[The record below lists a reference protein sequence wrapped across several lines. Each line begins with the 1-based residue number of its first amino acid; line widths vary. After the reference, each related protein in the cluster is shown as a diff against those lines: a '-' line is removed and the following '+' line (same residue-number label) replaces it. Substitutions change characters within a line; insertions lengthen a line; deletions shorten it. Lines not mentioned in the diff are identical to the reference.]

1 MIEIDLDNLVNN
13 YEQGLL
19 TKLRGF
25 ANEHQYIEYWVPG
38 TTKIDSLFNLVN
50 SLFESKEFSFNIL
63 INLKDVEVVEYI
75 MNFNNKI
82 GKLKKIENQNYF
94 KINFDLD
101 QNNFDQFYK
110 TKLSNKSLNTKR
122 IFKKTKIV
130 NKPIEKELINED
142 FKESVQRLDIKRF
155 KNNINKI
162 VDNCNHYEQEIL
174 NNKIHI
180 LIDKSDHIVKHAF
193 HDFEKITDI
202 AIVIDVFLDQII
214 NKSIQE
220 SADHSV
226 IYLEHYLRPK
236 IIEEKIK
243 GIILPHVGGKVFQI
257 LNDLIRQI
265 YLQCKIDLNFSD
277 KINKEFT
284 QLSSKWSALDSIK
297 KENLINHVLKNHVF
311 KELNLGEED
320 IVLSRIEINFR
331 VILELSNNF
340 RNRQKDDNIL
350 LKVEKIFHKKI
361 DERLE
366 LFTMEIKDQNKLR
379 TKNSPQKNL

>member
-82 GKLKKIENQNYF
+82 GQLKKIENKNYF

-101 QNNFDQFYK
+101 QNNFDQFFK
-110 TKLSNKSLNTKR
+110 IKLSNKNLNTKR

-202 AIVIDVFLDQII
+202 AIVVDVFLDQII

-243 GIILPHVGGKVFQI
+243 GIILPHIGGKVFQI

>member
-162 VDNCNHYEQEIL
+162 VDNCNYYEQEIL

-284 QLSSKWSALDSIK
+284 QLSSKWSVLDSVK

-311 KELNLGEED
+311 KELNIGEED
-320 IVLSRIEINFR
+320 IVLSKIEINFR

-340 RNRQKDDNIL
+340 RNRQKDENIL

>member
-82 GKLKKIENQNYF
+82 GQLKKIENKNYF

-101 QNNFDQFYK
+101 QNNFDQFFK
-110 TKLSNKSLNTKR
+110 IKLSNKNLNTKR

-202 AIVIDVFLDQII
+202 AIVVDVFLDQII

-220 SADHSV
+220 SAEHSV

-340 RNRQKDDNIL
+340 RNRQKDENIL

>member
-220 SADHSV
+220 SAEHSV

-284 QLSSKWSALDSIK
+284 QLSSKWSVLDSVK

-311 KELNLGEED
+311 KELNIGEED
-320 IVLSRIEINFR
+320 IVLSKIEINFR

-340 RNRQKDDNIL
+340 RNRQKDENIL

>member
-284 QLSSKWSALDSIK
+284 QLSSKWSVLDSVK

-311 KELNLGEED
+311 KELNIGEED
-320 IVLSRIEINFR
+320 IVLSKIEINFR

-340 RNRQKDDNIL
+340 RNRQKDENIL

>member
-82 GKLKKIENQNYF
+82 GQLKKIENKNYF

-101 QNNFDQFYK
+101 QNNFDQFFK
-110 TKLSNKSLNTKR
+110 IKLSNKNLNTKR

-202 AIVIDVFLDQII
+202 AIVVDVFLDQII

-220 SADHSV
+220 SAEHSV

>member
-202 AIVIDVFLDQII
+202 AIVVDVFLDQII

-284 QLSSKWSALDSIK
+284 QLSSKWSVLDSVK

-311 KELNLGEED
+311 KELNIGEED
-320 IVLSRIEINFR
+320 IVLSKIEINFR

-340 RNRQKDDNIL
+340 RNRQKDENIL

>member
-82 GKLKKIENQNYF
+82 GQLKKIENKNYF

-101 QNNFDQFYK
+101 QNNFDQFFK
-110 TKLSNKSLNTKR
+110 IKLSNKNLNTKR

-202 AIVIDVFLDQII
+202 AIVVDVFLDQII

-243 GIILPHVGGKVFQI
+243 GIILPHIGGKVFQI

-340 RNRQKDDNIL
+340 RNRQKDENIL

>member
-82 GKLKKIENQNYF
+82 GKLKKIENKNYF

-110 TKLSNKSLNTKR
+110 TKLSNKNLNTKR

-202 AIVIDVFLDQII
+202 AIVVDVFLDQII

-311 KELNLGEED
+311 KELNIGEED
-320 IVLSRIEINFR
+320 IVLSKIEINFR

-340 RNRQKDDNIL
+340 RNRQKDENIL